1 MDEKLVANYLNAK
14 KTETGLSNDEIAK
27 IAKRSTSTVNNL
39 CSGKTEDPRLDTVAP
54 VIYAVG
60 GSIDEMLNPD
70 MKKGKGK
77 EATASP
83 CEMHL
88 AEIKEGNVKLVEQ
101 YEKRIA
107 EKNVTIKA
115 LAVLVFVLISI
126 FIVLFIMEIMHPE
139 HGWLRY

>member
-14 KTETGLSNDEIAK
+14 KEETGLSNDEIAK
-27 IAKRSTSTVNNL
+27 KAQRSISTVNNL

-54 VIYAVG
+54 VVYAVN
-60 GSIDEMLNPD
+60 GSIDEMLT
-70 MKKGKGK
+70 GKSK
-77 EATASP
+77 ETPAGNKTQ

-88 AEIKEGNVKLVEQ
+88 AEIKEGNNRLIEQ

-107 EKNVTIKA
+107 EKNITIKA
-115 LAVLVFVLISI
+115 LGVIMFILIAI
-126 FIVLFIMEIMHPE
+126 FIILFIMEIMHPE